1 MTKEQELL
9 YLEDLSDYT
18 NDILKIAYVEIKA
31 YTNTLTKIYKLSH
44 RKVQRDIVSIIIQEL
59 EYKHL

>member
-31 YTNTLTKIYKLSH
+31 YTNTLTKRYKLSH